1 MEYLVTFL
9 EGIITFIS
17 PCMLPM
23 LPIYISYFASQEI
36 KEKNT
41 LKTIINTLGFIL
53 GFTVV
58 FTILG
63 VFSASLGILLK
74 ENINIINIIL
84 GLIIIIFGL
93 NFMGVININMINNT
107 KGIKLKQEKVN
118 FLSSLIFGII
128 FSITWTPCVGTFL
141 GAALSVITISGNI
154 LKGTILILTYCLGL
168 GIPFVISAFLIDK
181 LINTINGIKKHY
193 KMINIICGV
202 FLCIIGILMITG
214 LINKYFIAI
223 P

>member
-53 GFTVV
+53 GFTAV

-84 GLIIIIFGL
+84 GIY
-93 NFMGVININMINNT
+93 
-107 KGIKLKQEKVN
+107 KL
-118 FLSSLIFGII
+118 
-128 FSITWTPCVGTFL
+128 
-141 GAALSVITISGNI
+141 
-154 LKGTILILTYCLGL
+154 
-168 GIPFVISAFLIDK
+168 
-181 LINTINGIKKHY
+181 
-193 KMINIICGV
+193 
-202 FLCIIGILMITG
+202 
-214 LINKYFIAI
+214 
-223 P
+223 